1 MVEWQEKLDFDFSRS
16 NLLLIKDKHGTSLAA
31 MTDDVCRLVLLD
43 TECNVGAVVTVEAG
57 VATVATGEYELR
69 VDERP
74 RMLVLGQHAAE
85 AQKDEISRAVMD
97 ALREAMTMDV
107 TSASFTLHSSHQ
119 LIAKWSTDKIGVFKG
134 ELRNAE
140 GQVRVA
146 VLCEPM
152 KVEIMLHDLDNRL
165 RMALVLSNAP
175 RLVMYDENQKTRIQV
190 EAVFG
195 GVLKL
200 FGQDGQ
206 LLWQSR

>member
-1 MVEWQEKLDFDFSRS
+1 
-16 NLLLIKDKHGTSLAA
+16 
-31 MTDDVCRLVLLD
+31 
-43 TECNVGAVVTVEAG
+43 
-57 VATVATGEYELR
+57 
-69 VDERP
+69 
-74 RMLVLGQHAAE
+74 
-85 AQKDEISRAVMD
+85 
-97 ALREAMTMDV
+97 
-107 TSASFTLHSSHQ
+107 
-119 LIAKWSTDKIGVFKG
+119 
-134 ELRNAE
+134 
-140 GQVRVA
+140 
-146 VLCEPM
+146 M